1 MFDVI
6 VIGAGPAGISAAI
19 YAKRANLNVLV
30 LYSGISNLEKATKID
45 NYYGFPNGIT
55 GKALFENG
63 VIQAKNLGIDVKNEE
78 VVSISLEI
86 SELEKETDEQVNI
99 FNVKTTNSDYT
110 SKTIIIATGNKKI
123 APNIKGIKE
132 FEGKGISYCAICDAF
147 FYRNKEI
154 AVIGSGNFA
163 LSEVEILRRVAK
175 KIYVLTNGD
184 AIQNWNNSNVNN
196 SNVNNNENIEN
207 FKNVNNTNNLENVK
221 NMNKI
226 EKEKIIVNNIEINN
240 IENVKIVN
248 KKIKE
253 ITGNNKV
260 NEIIF
265 EDGSSIPVN
274 GVFIAL
280 GEAGANDFAKTL
292 GIMTEKNGNIIVDE
306 NMMTNVKGIFA
317 CGNITGGLL
326 QVNKSAYEGAKAGLS
341 VSKFLKL

>member
-63 VIQAKNLGIDVKNEE
+63 IIQAKNLGIDVRNEE

-163 LSEVEILRRVAK
+163 MSEVDILRRVAK

-184 AIQNWNNSNVNN
+184 AISTKNYQNTEYSK
-196 SNVNNNENIEN
+196 EIIEIEA
-207 FKNVNNTNNLENVK
+207 FKKSE
-221 NMNKI
+221 KI
-226 EKEKIIVNNIEINN
+226 EII
-240 IENVKIVN
+240 N
-248 KKIKE
+248 KKVKE

-260 NEIIF
+260 EKVVF

-292 GIMTEKNGNIIVDE
+292 GIITEKNGNIIVDE

-341 VSKFLKL
+341 VSKFLK

>member
-63 VIQAKNLGIDVKNEE
+63 VIQAKNLGIDVRNEE

-163 LSEVEILRRVAK
+163 LSEVDILRRVAK

-196 SNVNNNENIEN
+196 NENIENSKNVNNNENIEN
-207 FKNVNNTNNLENVK
+207 SKNANNAENLEDVKNVNNV
-221 NMNKI
+221 
-226 EKEKIIVNNIEINN
+226 
-240 IENVKIVN
+240 ENVKIVN

-260 NEIIF
+260 EKVIF

-292 GIMTEKNGNIIVDE
+292 GIITEKNGNIIVDE